1 MAPVW
6 VKEPKDVETVAG
18 KLVVIDCQAE
28 GLPEPQIRWKRM
40 EMIENKLNN
49 NLIENLE
56 KNKNKNDKLDN
67 YKTITSNAHIQILEN
82 GSLII
87 RDVNKSDERKYI
99 CSGIYLF
106 LILI

>member
-40 EMIENKLNN
+40 QIIENKFNN
-49 NLIENLE
+49 NLIENVD
-56 KNKNKNDKLDN
+56 KNNNKNDKLDN

-87 RDVNKSDERKYI
+87 RDVNKWDERKYI
-99 CSGIYLF
+99 CSGKV
-106 LILI
+106 LIVI